1 MSIKNFVLKA
11 GRGIIDF
18 SAVLWLIFLWFIGV
32 ALFQSENIALGIA
45 IFIILFVIFIMSY
58 FTLYLLI
65 SINDNLKEINEKINY
80 NERDNSYEEN

>member
-18 SAVLWLIFLWFIGV
+18 SAVLWLIFLWFIGM
-32 ALFQSENIALGIA
+32 AAFQMENLALGMA
-45 IFIILFVIFIMSY
+45 IFIICFVIFIMSY

-65 SINDNLKEINEKINY
+65 SINDNLIEINKNTSKEGFEDEK
-80 NERDNSYEEN
+80 D